1 MGITRARK
9 EEYFTRMKEM
19 LAQYS
24 KLFMVTCDNVGSKQL
39 QNIRISLRGKAEIL
53 MGKNTMMR
61 KVLRSYLEDDP
72 NHPFGLLA
80 DELQGNMG
88 YVFTNGSLTDV
99 RDVLEANKVPAPA
112 RAGAISPVDVIVPPG
127 PTDCDPGQTAFFQTL
142 QIATKIAKGRIEI
155 VSPVELLKKGDK
167 VGQSEAAL
175 LQKLNIEPFSYALV
189 VHKIF
194 DSGAIFTAE
203 VLDLTDDMLASKM
216 SAGLG
221 GFAAICL
228 ATGYPTMAS
237 IPHSIGNAYKVL
249 VSIAVECEDY
259 SFEKA
264 DAYKALL

>member
-175 LQKLNIEPFSYALV
+175 LQKLNIEPFSYSLV
-189 VHKIF
+189 IHKIF

-203 VLDLTDDMLASKM
+203 VLDLTDEMLASKM

-221 GFAAICL
+221 GLAAICL

-259 SFEKA
+259 SFKKA
-264 DAYKALL
+264 DEYKALL

>member
-1 MGITRARK
+1 M
-9 EEYFTRMKEM
+9 
-19 LAQYS
+19 
-24 KLFMVTCDNVGSKQL
+24 
-39 QNIRISLRGKAEIL
+39 
-53 MGKNTMMR
+53 
-61 KVLRSYLEDDP
+61 
-72 NHPFGLLA
+72 
-80 DELQGNMG
+80 
-88 YVFTNGSLTDV
+88 
-99 RDVLEANKVPAPA
+99 
-112 RAGAISPVDVIVPPG
+112 PPG

-259 SFEKA
+259 SFKKA
-264 DAYKALL
+264 DEYKALL

>member
-1 MGITRARK
+1 M
-9 EEYFTRMKEM
+9 
-19 LAQYS
+19 
-24 KLFMVTCDNVGSKQL
+24 
-39 QNIRISLRGKAEIL
+39 
-53 MGKNTMMR
+53 
-61 KVLRSYLEDDP
+61 
-72 NHPFGLLA
+72 
-80 DELQGNMG
+80 
-88 YVFTNGSLTDV
+88 
-99 RDVLEANKVPAPA
+99 
-112 RAGAISPVDVIVPPG
+112 
-127 PTDCDPGQTAFFQTL
+127 
-142 QIATKIAKGRIEI
+142 
-155 VSPVELLKKGDK
+155 SPVELLKKGDK

-221 GFAAICL
+221 GLAAICL

-259 SFEKA
+259 SFKKA
-264 DAYKALL
+264 DSMRHRCRCRKQPGTRAHYSRRALVPEIGDPARPGRRRHLRPEATHALLARVLGVRPRRVQPLHARVARGDGRRRRDRARAHVPEEARAGLIGALLPFVACGVAVGRG